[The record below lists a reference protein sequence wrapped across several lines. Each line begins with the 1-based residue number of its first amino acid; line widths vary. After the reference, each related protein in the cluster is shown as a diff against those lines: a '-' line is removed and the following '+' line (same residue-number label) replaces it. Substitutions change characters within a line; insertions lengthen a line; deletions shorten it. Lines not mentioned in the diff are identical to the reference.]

1 MALRSEEIDIAFY
14 CSHMA
19 SHLIE
24 DTRFMIYA
32 PVIMNSDVL
41 IYSITDMEQISHI
54 ASAKAGNTCQRWC
67 RKPIRRSRK
76 SQKSVQGFCYSLE
89 TGQIDAAVM
98 DITKA
103 VLVPGTSIAPI
114 SDEDYIS
121 YVLVVRKDVVD
132 TDPFRKFVDAYNKTV
147 RELSR
152 TGKFSEDINAGG
164 VLPDSVHIKF
174 LEI

>member
-1 MALRSEEIDIAFY
+1 
-14 CSHMA
+14 MA

-54 ASAKAGNTCQRWC
+54 GISQG
-67 RKPIRRSRK
+67 RKHLSKMVSEAYPQITEISEISPR
-76 SQKSVQGFCYSLE
+76 VLGYSLE

-114 SDEDYIS
+114 SDEDNIS